1 MADGIIQLPL
11 DSTGK
16 KLDTS
21 ELTVGAN
28 TVERQRVVVADP
40 TTAANFQAVN
50 SDGTAN
56 VRVGAGAAH
65 VGSVGGATVAATGS
79 ITRPANTTAYAAGQ
93 VVGTASTDVITVA
106 SAGRVN
112 GGSGV
117 ILDVVVI
124 DQGGASAAGS
134 FELYLFS
141 AAPTVQVD
149 QAALALVAADLAT
162 LVAVVP
168 LLNSYVTNVAAT
180 ISGSRVYTVSGVN
193 AGFVCGGSSTS
204 LFAVLVTRAAYTPIS
219 AEAFTI
225 LCKCGQ
231 D

>member
-124 DQGGASAAGS
+124 DQG
-134 FELYLFS
+134 